1 MICAKKSIEP
11 IKKSFY
17 FFVVL
22 LLDSFSVSSKTKHMQ
37 VSGDHVEY
45 MEMECL
51 LGVAKKSLLATG
63 EQKRQKRCTFLLLEK
78 QHPIPMES
86 YRNKSLHCMAKSFLH
101 VDN

>member
-1 MICAKKSIEP
+1 M
-11 IKKSFY
+11 SFID
-17 FFVVL
+17 VDWL

-45 MEMECL
+45 MEMEFL
-51 LGVAKKSLLATG
+51 LSIVAKKSLFCHLQTKEKRKVYISLA
-63 EQKRQKRCTFLLLEK
+63 EK
-78 QHPIPMES
+78 QHPIPTQS